1 MILIA
6 TAAVAQDFELDLSEE
21 KPPATAVEFR
31 PTLGVLSVKAAEGG
45 DDVSA
50 SRARQL
56 EAELLKLL
64 GQGDLFQTVVEPS
77 AARTQLGAGFATT
90 DGCTDYSCM
99 EAGAKK
105 LKVNRLVRLTVK
117 KQGVGSLVTMYG
129 YDPGFNEVLV
139 VSQDSAEKAEKAFL
153 GVAGKSQAQKDREF
167 IKKITPFLVQ
177 VQKTLS
183 IPNGKI
189 IVDNDPSALVT
200 VDGVEAGTGSVEVI
214 AQRGTRTVKVT
225 SAGYK
230 PFEKTV
236 TVEPA
241 KSVEVKVSLVALPL
255 EQVLVIK
262 PVEEPKI
269 AFFARPGLY
278 LAVLGAAAVGV
289 GIAFGQSAQAVKGKL
304 EAGGDPVGVTRADA
318 KAAPTSALLA
328 NVLVGAGAAAVA
340 GGVTWII
347 LTPNPSAP
355 PRPAPKTGTGE
366 PVESTTPA
374 STGAMLNFGGTF

>member
-1 MILIA
+1 MVLFA
-6 TAAVAQDFELDLSEE
+6 TAAVAQDFEMDLSEE
-21 KPPATAVEFR
+21 KPATPVEFR
-31 PTLGVLSVKAAEGG
+31 PTLGVLSVKAADTDE
-45 DDVSA
+45 VSA

-56 EAELLKLL
+56 EAELLKQL

-77 AARTQLGAGFATT
+77 SARSQLGAEFEKINA
-90 DGCTDYSCM
+90 CTDYSCM
-99 EAGAKK
+99 EGGAKK
-105 LKVNRLVRLTVK
+105 LKVNRLVRLTV
-117 KQGVGSLVTMYG
+117 QRHGVGSMVTMYG

-139 VSQDSAEKAEKAFL
+139 VSQESGEKAEKAFL
-153 GVAGKSQAQKDREF
+153 GVTGKSQVQKDREF
-167 IKKITPFLVQ
+167 LKKINPFLVQ

-200 VDGVEAGTGSVEVI
+200 VDGVESGTGSVELI
-214 AQRGTRTVKVT
+214 APRGTRTVKVT

-241 KSVEVKVSLVALPL
+241 RSVEVKVSLVALPL
-255 EQVLVIK
+255 EQVVVVK
-262 PVEEPKI
+262 PAEESRGGV
-269 AFFARPGLY
+269 FARPGLY

-289 GIAFGQSAQAVKGKL
+289 GIAFGQSAQGVKTRL
-304 EAGGDPVGVTRADA
+304 EAGGDPVAVTRADA
-318 KAAPTSALLA
+318 KAAPTSAMLA

-347 LTPNPSAP
+347 LTPSPG
-355 PRPAPKTGTGE
+355 RPAPAAVPKTGTGE